1 MKKHILQCVIVLMLL
16 NIQTY
21 AFAAEE
27 ENVKVADDKVSL
39 NFVDADIE
47 SVVKAIGKITNRNF
61 LLDPRVKGTIS
72 INTAKPVPRA
82 ITYQILLSAL
92 RVQGFATVEENGY
105 TSIVPEVDAKGK
117 FTPRLATGKQGGGQI
132 VTQVYV
138 LKYENASQLVNV
150 VKPLLSPNSVINAYA
165 GSNALIVTDYADNLN
180 KIVKLI
186 DSIDRP
192 SQAENVLVRLSF
204 ASAVEISQTI
214 NRLMADNNTNAEPSK
229 RILAVA
235 DARSNSIILHAEN
248 QSLITR
254 AATLIKQLDIPTNA
268 GSSIHV
274 VYLKNADSTKLAST
288 LRALMSG
295 KAAESTLAAGMLAA
309 QPVAGA
315 DAAKV
320 GAIVQTS
327 AQATASPFSPL
338 ASSQENGM
346 IQADTATNSL
356 LITASDQVF
365 NMLRGVI
372 DKLDARR
379 AQLYI
384 EALIAEVSTDK
395 ASEFGIQWQ
404 DLEAFKDSTMNKA
417 NLQGFA
423 GTKFN
428 RGSNTSILGVATNIG
443 AAGDGFNLGI
453 IAGKVNI
460 PGIGQVTNLGVLAH
474 ALETNA
480 SANILSKPNLLML
493 DNEEAKI
500 VIGQNVPFVT
510 GSYAQTGGSSVT
522 PFQTIERQ
530 DVGLTLK
537 VKPQISEGN
546 TVKLQIHQEVS
557 SVVPSS
563 AGTAGITTNKRAI
576 DTSVLVD
583 DGSIIVLGG
592 LIEDSVS
599 DTVDKV
605 PLLGDL
611 PLIGTLFRSVGRGH
625 KKTNLMVF
633 LRPYVMR
640 TAEDTAKISNERYDY
655 LIQQQIAFTPTKV
668 WPLPE
673 TPLVTLPDRFDS
685 NPKKSNLVRVNVLRI
700 LTARESKKI
709 IEAGSLKGYSF
720 TPEKNEWDSWKVVV
734 GIPEPTHDVVSPK
747 DQILILISPSMG
759 MVDVGEKILVEL
771 SGERGFNIA
780 RSQTIP
786 TKSQSR
792 DEDTAKISNERYD
805 YIIQQQIPITP
816 TKVRPLP
823 ETPQVKLP
831 DRFERSL
838 GVVPAV
844 K

>member
-1 MKKHILQCVIVLMLL
+1 MKKYFTQCIAVLILLVSHS
-16 NIQTY
+16 
-21 AFAAEE
+21 FAIAADEDS
-27 ENVKVADDKVSL
+27 VKVTDDKVSL

-47 SVVKAIGKITNRNF
+47 SVVKAIGQITNKNF

-117 FTPRLATGKQGGGQI
+117 FTPRMTSGKQSGGQI

-138 LKYENASQLVNV
+138 LKYENASQLVNI
-150 VKPLLSPNSVINAYA
+150 VKPLLSPNSVINAYP

-186 DSIDRP
+186 ESIDKP
-192 SQAENVLVRLSF
+192 SQAENVLVRLKF
-204 ASAVEISQTI
+204 ASAVEITQTI
-214 NRLMADNNTNAEPSK
+214 NRLMADSNTNAEPSK

-235 DARSNSIILHAEN
+235 DARSNAIILHAEN
-248 QSLITR
+248 QSLIAR
-254 AATLIKQLDIPTNA
+254 AASLIEQLDVPTNA

-295 KAAESTLAAGMLAA
+295 KAAESTLAPSVTATPMA
-309 QPVAGA
+309 QPTTAA
-315 DAAKV
+315 DAAKAS
-320 GAIVQTS
+320 AIPQS
-327 AQATASPFSPL
+327 AAQATASPFSPL

-346 IQADTATNSL
+346 IQADPATNSL

-372 DKLDARR
+372 DKLDVRR

-404 DLEAFKDSTMNKA
+404 DLEAFKDSTMNKG
-417 NLQGFA
+417 NVQGFG
-423 GTKFN
+423 GTNFN
-428 RGSNTSILGVATNIG
+428 RGGNIKAVAGNIG
-443 AAGDGFNLGI
+443 AAGSGFNLGI
-453 IAGKVNI
+453 LKGRVNI

-474 ALETNA
+474 ALESNA
-480 SANILSKPNLLML
+480 NANILSKPNLLML

-510 GSYAQTGGSSVT
+510 GSYAQTGGTTVT

-546 TVKLQIHQEVS
+546 TIKLQIHQEVS
-557 SVVPSS
+557 SVSDA
-563 AGTAGITTNKRAI
+563 AGSAGITTNKRAI

-592 LIEDSVS
+592 LIEDRIS

-605 PLLGDL
+605 PFFGDL
-611 PLIGTLFRSVGRGH
+611 PLVGALFRSVGRVH

-640 TAEDTAKISNERYDY
+640 SAEDTAK
-655 LIQQQIAFTPTKV
+655 V
-668 WPLPE
+668 
-673 TPLVTLPDRFDS
+673 
-685 NPKKSNLVRVNVLRI
+685 
-700 LTARESKKI
+700 
-709 IEAGSLKGYSF
+709 
-720 TPEKNEWDSWKVVV
+720 
-734 GIPEPTHDVVSPK
+734 
-747 DQILILISPSMG
+747 
-759 MVDVGEKILVEL
+759 
-771 SGERGFNIA
+771 
-780 RSQTIP
+780 
-786 TKSQSR
+786 
-792 DEDTAKISNERYD
+792 SNERYD
-805 YIIQQQIPITP
+805 YIIQQQIAITP
-816 TKVRPLP
+816 TKVWPLP
-823 ETPQVKLP
+823 EMPVVTLP

-838 GVVPAV
+838 ATEPSA

>member
-1 MKKHILQCVIVLMLL
+1 MKKHILQCLAVLMLL
-16 NIQTY
+16 NAQTF
-21 AFAAEE
+21 AFAADEE
-27 ENVKVADDKVSL
+27 RVKAIDDKVSL

-47 SVVKAIGKITNRNF
+47 SVVKAIGQITNKNF

-72 INTAKPVPRA
+72 INTAKPVPRS

-150 VKPLLSPNSVINAYA
+150 VKPLLSPNSVINAYPS
-165 GSNALIVTDYADNLN
+165 SNALIVTDYADNLN

-186 DSIDRP
+186 DSIDKP
-192 SQAENVLVRLSF
+192 SQAENVLVRLKF
-204 ASAVEISQTI
+204 ASAVEITQTI
-214 NRLMADNNTNAEPSK
+214 NRLMADSNTNAEPNQ

-235 DARSNSIILHAEN
+235 DARSNSIILHAVN
-248 QSLITR
+248 QLLIVR
-254 AATLIKQLDIPTNA
+254 ATTLIEQLDVPTNA

-295 KAAESTLAAGMLAA
+295 KAAESMLVPNVIGMAAA
-309 QPVAGA
+309 QPIVAA
-315 DAAKV
+315 DAAK
-320 GAIVQTS
+320 ASAAAQAS
-327 AQATASPFSPL
+327 AQATSSPFAQL

-346 IQADTATNSL
+346 IQADPATNSL

-404 DLEAFKDSTMNKA
+404 DLEAFKDSTLNA
-417 NLQGFA
+417 GNVNGFG
-423 GTKFN
+423 GTNFG
-428 RGSNTSILGVATNIG
+428 RGGNILGVARDITT
-443 AAGDGFNLGI
+443 AGRGLNLGI
-453 IAGKVNI
+453 LAGKVNI
-460 PGIGQVTNLGVLAH
+460 PGIGQVTNLSVLAH

-480 SANILSKPNLLML
+480 NANILSKPNLLML

-510 GSYAQTGGSSVT
+510 GSYTQPGGSSVI

-599 DTVDKV
+599 DTVEKV

-611 PLIGTLFRSVGRGH
+611 PLIGTLFRSVSRGH

-655 LIQQQIAFTPTKV
+655 IIQQQIAITPTKV

-673 TPLVTLPDRFDS
+673 SPVVTLPDRFDS
-685 NPKKSNLVRVNVLRI
+685 NSKKSNLVGVNVLRL

-720 TPEKNEWDSWKVVV
+720 IPEKSEWDSWKVVV
-734 GIPEPTHDVVSPK
+734 GIPEPTDDGNSPK
-747 DQILILISPSMG
+747 DQIVILISPSMG

-771 SGERGFNIA
+771 SGKRGFNVA

-786 TKSQSR
+786 TNSQNR
-792 DEDTAKISNERYD
+792 D
-805 YIIQQQIPITP
+805 
-816 TKVRPLP
+816 
-823 ETPQVKLP
+823 
-831 DRFERSL
+831 
-838 GVVPAV
+838 
-844 K
+844 

>member
-1 MKKHILQCVIVLMLL
+1 MKKYLLQCIAVLMLL
-16 NIQTY
+16 VSHS
-21 AFAAEE
+21 FAIAADDES
-27 ENVKVADDKVSL
+27 VKVTDDKVSL

-47 SVVKAIGKITNRNF
+47 SVVKAIGQITNKNF

-72 INTAKPVPRA
+72 INTANPVPRA

-117 FTPRLATGKQGGGQI
+117 FTPRLTTGKQSAGQI

-150 VKPLLSPNSVINAYA
+150 VKPLLSPNSVINAYP
-165 GSNALIVTDYADNLN
+165 GNNALIVTDYADNLN

-186 DSIDRP
+186 ESIDKP
-192 SQAENVLVRLSF
+192 SQAENVLVRLKY
-204 ASAVEISQTI
+204 ASSVEITQTI
-214 NRLMADNNTNAEPSK
+214 NRLLSDSNTNVEPSK

-235 DARSNSIILHAEN
+235 DARSNAIILHAEN
-248 QSLITR
+248 QSLIAR
-254 AATLIKQLDIPTNA
+254 AASLIEQLDVPTNA

-295 KAAESTLAAGMLAA
+295 KAAESTLASSTATTPTVPSA
-309 QPVAGA
+309 PVA
-315 DAAKV
+315 DATKTNTN
-320 GAIVQTS
+320 IQSST
-327 AQATASPFSPL
+327 QATASPFSPL

-346 IQADTATNSL
+346 IQADPATNSL

-404 DLEAFKDSTMNKA
+404 DLEAFKGTTLDNG

-423 GTKFN
+423 GTKFS
-428 RGSNTSILGVATNIG
+428 RGGSILGVATNIG
-443 AAGDGFNLGI
+443 NAGNGFNVGLL
-453 IAGKVNI
+453 AGKVNI

-474 ALETNA
+474 ALESNA
-480 SANILSKPNLLML
+480 NANILSKPNLLML

-510 GSYAQTGGSSVT
+510 GSYAQTGGSSSVT

-557 SVVPSS
+557 SVSDA
-563 AGTAGITTNKRAI
+563 AGSAGITTNKRAI

-592 LIEDSVS
+592 LIEDRIS

-605 PLLGDL
+605 PFLGDI
-611 PLIGTLFRSVGRGH
+611 PGIGALFRTVGHGH

-640 TAEDTAKISNERYDY
+640 NAEDTAK
-655 LIQQQIAFTPTKV
+655 V
-668 WPLPE
+668 
-673 TPLVTLPDRFDS
+673 
-685 NPKKSNLVRVNVLRI
+685 
-700 LTARESKKI
+700 
-709 IEAGSLKGYSF
+709 
-720 TPEKNEWDSWKVVV
+720 
-734 GIPEPTHDVVSPK
+734 
-747 DQILILISPSMG
+747 
-759 MVDVGEKILVEL
+759 
-771 SGERGFNIA
+771 
-780 RSQTIP
+780 
-786 TKSQSR
+786 
-792 DEDTAKISNERYD
+792 SNERYD
-805 YIIQQQIPITP
+805 YIVQQQIAITP
-816 TKVRPLP
+816 AKVWPLP
-823 ETPQVKLP
+823 EIPVVKLP
-831 DRFERSL
+831 DRFERTLTTEPS
-838 GVVPAV
+838 A

>member
-1 MKKHILQCVIVLMLL
+1 MKKLFTQCILVSILL
-16 NIQTY
+16 VSHS
-21 AFAAEE
+21 FAISADEDS
-27 ENVKVADDKVSL
+27 VKVTDDKVSL
-39 NFVDADIE
+39 NFVDAEIE
-47 SVVKAIGKITNRNF
+47 SVVKAIGQITNKNF
-61 LLDPRVKGTIS
+61 LLDPRVKGMIS

-82 ITYQILLSAL
+82 MTYQILLSAL

-117 FTPRLATGKQGGGQI
+117 FTPRMASGKQAGGQI

-138 LKYENASQLVNV
+138 IKYENASQLLNI
-150 VKPLLSPNSVINAYA
+150 VKPLLSPNSVINAYPS
-165 GSNALIVTDYADNLN
+165 SNALIVTDYADNLN

-186 DSIDRP
+186 ESIDKP
-192 SQAENVLVRLSF
+192 SQAENVLVRLKF
-204 ASAVEISQTI
+204 ASAVEIAQTI
-214 NRLMADNNTNAEPSK
+214 NRLLADSNIAAEPSK
-229 RILAVA
+229 RIQAVA
-235 DARSNSIILHAEN
+235 DARSNAIILHAEN

-254 AATLIKQLDIPTNA
+254 AATLIEQLDVPTNA
-268 GSSIHV
+268 GSSVHV

-295 KAAESTLAAGMLAA
+295 KAAESSLAQTTTANPQPAVPADTTKGTATA
-309 QPVAGA
+309 Q
-315 DAAKV
+315 
-320 GAIVQTS
+320 TNS
-327 AQATASPFSPL
+327 QAASPFSPL

-346 IQADTATNSL
+346 IQADAATNSL

-372 DKLDARR
+372 DKLDMRR
-379 AQLYI
+379 AQLYV

-404 DLEAFKDSTMNKA
+404 DLEAFKDSRLDAGNTQA
-417 NLQGFA
+417 FL

-428 RGSNTSILGVATNIG
+428 RGGSILGVASNLG
-443 AAGDGFNLGI
+443 NAGNGFNVGLL
-453 IAGKVNI
+453 AGRVNI

-474 ALETNA
+474 ALESNA
-480 SANILSKPNLLML
+480 NANILSKPNLLML

-510 GSYAQTGGSSVT
+510 GSYAQTVGSTVT

-557 SVVPSS
+557 SVSDA
-563 AGTAGITTNKRAI
+563 AGSAGITTNKRAI

-592 LIEDSVS
+592 LIEDRIS

-605 PLLGDL
+605 PFLGDI
-611 PLIGTLFRSVGRGH
+611 PGIGALFRSTGRGH

-640 TAEDTAKISNERYDY
+640 NA
-655 LIQQQIAFTPTKV
+655 
-668 WPLPE
+668 
-673 TPLVTLPDRFDS
+673 
-685 NPKKSNLVRVNVLRI
+685 
-700 LTARESKKI
+700 
-709 IEAGSLKGYSF
+709 
-720 TPEKNEWDSWKVVV
+720 
-734 GIPEPTHDVVSPK
+734 
-747 DQILILISPSMG
+747 
-759 MVDVGEKILVEL
+759 
-771 SGERGFNIA
+771 
-780 RSQTIP
+780 
-786 TKSQSR
+786 
-792 DEDTAKISNERYD
+792 EDTAKISNERYD
-805 YIIQQQIPITP
+805 YIIQQQEAITP
-816 TKVRPLP
+816 TKIWPLP
-823 ETPQVKLP
+823 EMPVIKLP

-838 GVVPAV
+838 GKVPESASV
-844 K
+844 AE